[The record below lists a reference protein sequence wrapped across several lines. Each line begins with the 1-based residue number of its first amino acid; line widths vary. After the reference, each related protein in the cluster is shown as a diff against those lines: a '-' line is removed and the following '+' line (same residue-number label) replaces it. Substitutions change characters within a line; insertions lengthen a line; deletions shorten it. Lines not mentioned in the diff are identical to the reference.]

1 MLPLLNIKVGRS
13 IFEYSTHKD
22 MHMHIDAHN
31 TKTFSRL
38 VEGTP
43 HQVFD
48 VLGPTVEYLVA
59 PDDPGAQFCVM
70 RGVVPPGVTVPLHSH
85 EDHEDFYFLD
95 GTQQILIKD
104 DHGLQWRD
112 VHAGDYV
119 HVPGGTPHAHR
130 NVSDQ
135 PAIELVITTR
145 QMGRFFQEIGR
156 PIGGMVRPESPDVLA
171 EFITAA
177 ARYGYTLATAEDNAA
192 VGIHLPG

>member
-1 MLPLLNIKVGRS
+1 
-13 IFEYSTHKD
+13 
-22 MHMHIDAHN
+22 MHIAGHN

-43 HQVFD
+43 HEVWD

-59 PDDPGAQFCVM
+59 PNDPGAQFCIM

-85 EDHEDFYFLD
+85 DDPEDFYILS
-95 GTQQILIKD
+95 GTQQVLIKD

-112 VHAGDYV
+112 AHAGDYV

-130 NVSDQ
+130 NVSGE
-135 PAIELVITTR
+135 PAIELVVTTAR
-145 QMGRFFQEIGR
+145 MGRFFQEIGR
-156 PIGGMVRPESPDVLA
+156 PIIGITHPPTPEDLA
-171 EFITAA
+171 EFVAAA

-192 VGIHLPG
+192 VGIHLSG